1 MASTSTLRLRS
12 FSKTLTWRTVATLD
26 TFVIS
31 YFITGSVSWAGSI
44 AGIEVATKV
53 VFYYLH
59 ERLWE
64 SSSWG
69 LS

>member
-12 FSKTLTWRTVATLD
+12 FAKTLTWRTVATLD

-31 YFITGSVSWAGSI
+31 YFITGSVAWAGSI